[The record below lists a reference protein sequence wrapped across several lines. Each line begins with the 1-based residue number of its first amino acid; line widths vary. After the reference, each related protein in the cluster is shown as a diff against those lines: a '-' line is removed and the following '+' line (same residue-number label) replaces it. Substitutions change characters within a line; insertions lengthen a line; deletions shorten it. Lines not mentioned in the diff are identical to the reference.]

1 MELEHISILT
11 EREGEVVYTAQCTQL
26 CTKQLSQRYVNTCS
40 PSAKGHILQLE
51 E

>member
-11 EREGEVVYTAQCTQL
+11 EGKGEVYTAQCTQV
-26 CTKQLSQRYVNTCS
+26 CTKQLSQRYVNSSS